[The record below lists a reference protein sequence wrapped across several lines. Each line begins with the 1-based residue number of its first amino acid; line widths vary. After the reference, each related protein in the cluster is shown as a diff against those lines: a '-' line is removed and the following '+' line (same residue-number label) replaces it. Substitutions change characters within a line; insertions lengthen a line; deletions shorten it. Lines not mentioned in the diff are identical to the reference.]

1 MFRLYCWICVTWQS
15 YPALL
20 PSSHSD
26 SYHSCQTSLCGEI
39 LPNRSRHHCGYVRE
53 HFPVPLSHPQTKKK
67 KVVVMKA
74 QSRGVK
80 PRSFVS
86 MFTSCCWGFRLVWG
100 LFTRSDKWQPE
111 TGKEL
116 CVIAVKGT
124 DQISHSLLSCH
135 RSAKIKGENSPALC
149 HNLFFPHTEV
159 PCVTS

>member
-53 HFPVPLSHPQTKKK
+53 HFPVPLSHPQTGKKK
-67 KVVVMKA
+67 KVVVTKA

-86 MFTSCCWGFRLVWG
+86 MFTSCCWGFRLS
-100 LFTRSDKWQPE
+100 LRTFYKKWQMAAWDRKRAVCHCCQRHWPDKPQPLE
-111 TGKEL
+111 LPQICKDKRRKLTG
-116 CVIAVKGT
+116 AV
-124 DQISHSLLSCH
+124 
-135 RSAKIKGENSPALC
+135 P
-149 HNLFFPHTEV
+149 
-159 PCVTS
+159 